1 MEHVNR
7 FKNDKRSR
15 KSRQAI
21 KDAFKEMV
29 LTQEM
34 SHIVIKELAEKADVN
49 RKTFYLHY
57 TDVYNVLED
66 VEDELLDDIKK
77 IFGKFD
83 MNKIKTDPYPLLL
96 AISDGVSGSENETF
110 NKLLFSSTISG
121 NFMRKI
127 KDMLKKELFNS
138 YNFNVSNAP
147 RANIVL
153 SFIVSGVVDCY
164 RDWYLSDRSESLEEL
179 ARELSELIKH
189 GIARYIEV

>member
-21 KDAFKEMV
+21 KEAFKEMV

-34 SHIVIKELAEKADVN
+34 SHIVIKDLAEKADVN

-66 VEDELLDDIKK
+66 VEDELLEDIKK

-83 MNKIKTDPYPLLL
+83 MDKIKTDPYPLLI
-96 AISDGVSGSENETF
+96 AISEGVTGSENETF

-121 NFMRKI
+121 NFLGKI

-138 YNFNVSNAP
+138 YRFNSSTAP
-147 RANIVL
+147 NVAFIL

-189 GIARYIEV
+189 GVARYFEG

>member
-83 MNKIKTDPYPLLL
+83 MDKIKTDPYPLLL

-127 KDMLKKELFNS
+127 KDMLKNEIFNS

>member
-1 MEHVNR
+1 MEHINR

-66 VEDELLDDIKK
+66 VEDELLEDIKS

-83 MNKIKTDPYPLLL
+83 MNKVKTDPYPLLL

-127 KDMLKKELFNS
+127 KDMLKKELFDSYKFTVENS
-138 YNFNVSNAP
+138 MK
-147 RANIVL
+147 ANIIL

-189 GIARYIEV
+189 GTARYLEY

>member
-1 MEHVNR
+1 MEHINR

-21 KDAFKEMV
+21 KEAFKEMV

-34 SHIVIKELAEKADVN
+34 SHIVIKDLAEKADVN

-66 VEDELLDDIKK
+66 VEDELLEDIKN
-77 IFGKFD
+77 IFAKFD
-83 MNKIKTDPYPLLL
+83 MDKIKTDPYPLLL

-127 KDMLKKELFNS
+127 
-138 YNFNVSNAP
+138 
-147 RANIVL
+147 
-153 SFIVSGVVDCY
+153 G
-164 RDWYLSDRSESLEEL
+164 
-179 ARELSELIKH
+179 
-189 GIARYIEV
+189 

>member
-83 MNKIKTDPYPLLL
+83 MDKIKTDPYPLLL

-189 GIARYIEV
+189 GITRYIEV

>member
-83 MNKIKTDPYPLLL
+83 MDKIKTDPYPLPL

>member
-1 MEHVNR
+1 MEQKKKK
-7 FKNDKRSR
+7 KNDKRSR

-21 KDAFKEMV
+21 KDAFKETV

-83 MNKIKTDPYPLLL
+83 MDKIKTDPYPLLL

>member
-1 MEHVNR
+1 MEHINR

-66 VEDELLDDIKK
+66 VEDELLEDIKS

-127 KDMLKKELFNS
+127 KDMLKKELFDSYKFTVANS
-138 YNFNVSNAP
+138 MK
-147 RANIVL
+147 ANIIL

-189 GIARYIEV
+189 GTARYLEY

>member
-1 MEHVNR
+1 MEHDNR

-21 KDAFKEMV
+21 RDAFKEMV

-83 MNKIKTDPYPLLL
+83 MDKIKTDPYPLLL

-189 GIARYIEV
+189 GIARYIGV

>member
-1 MEHVNR
+1 MEHINR

-66 VEDELLDDIKK
+66 VEDELLEDIKS

-83 MNKIKTDPYPLLL
+83 MNKVKTDPYPLLL

-127 KDMLKKELFNS
+127 KDMLKKELFDSYKFTVANS
-138 YNFNVSNAP
+138 MK
-147 RANIVL
+147 ANIIL

-189 GIARYIEV
+189 GIARYLEY

>member
-1 MEHVNR
+1 MEHINR

-66 VEDELLDDIKK
+66 VEDELLEDIKS
-77 IFGKFD
+77 IFDKFD
-83 MNKIKTDPYPLLL
+83 MNKVKTDPYPLLL

-127 KDMLKKELFNS
+127 KDMLKKELFDSYKFTVANS
-138 YNFNVSNAP
+138 MK
-147 RANIVL
+147 ANIIL

-189 GIARYIEV
+189 GTARYLEY

>member
-66 VEDELLDDIKK
+66 VEDELLEDIKS

-83 MNKIKTDPYPLLL
+83 MNKVKTDPYPLLL

-127 KDMLKKELFNS
+127 KDMLKKELFDSYKFTVANS
-138 YNFNVSNAP
+138 MK
-147 RANIVL
+147 ANIIL

-189 GIARYIEV
+189 GTARYLEY

>member
-1 MEHVNR
+1 MEHINR

-66 VEDELLDDIKK
+66 VEDELLEDIKS

-83 MNKIKTDPYPLLL
+83 MNKVKTDPYPLLL

-127 KDMLKKELFNS
+127 KDMLKKELFDSYKFTVANS
-138 YNFNVSNAP
+138 MK
-147 RANIVL
+147 ANIIL

-189 GIARYIEV
+189 GTARYLEY

>member
-1 MEHVNR
+1 MEHVNK

-34 SHIVIKELAEKADVN
+34 SHIVIKDLAEKADVN

-66 VEDELLDDIKK
+66 VEDELLDDIKS
-77 IFGKFD
+77 IFAKFD
-83 MNKIKTDPYPLLL
+83 MDKIKTDPYPLLL

-127 KDMLKKELFNS
+127 KDMLKRELFDS
-138 YNFNVSNAP
+138 YKFNGVNAP
-147 RANIVL
+147 KANIVL

-189 GIARYIEV
+189 GVARYFEG

>member
-66 VEDELLDDIKK
+66 VEDELLDDIHK

-83 MNKIKTDPYPLLL
+83 MDKIKTDPYPLLL

>member
-7 FKNDKRSR
+7 FKTDKRSR

-21 KDAFKEMV
+21 KEAFKEMV

-34 SHIVIKELAEKADVN
+34 SHIVIKDLAEKADVN

-66 VEDELLDDIKK
+66 VEDELLEDIKK
-77 IFGKFD
+77 IFSKFD
-83 MNKIKTDPYPLLL
+83 MNKIKTDPYPLLI
-96 AISDGVSGSENETF
+96 AISSGVSGSENETF

-127 KDMLKKELFNS
+127 KDMLKNELFNS
-138 YNFNVSNAP
+138 YKINNADASK
-147 RANIVL
+147 ANIAL

-164 RDWYLSDRSESLEEL
+164 RDWYLSDRKESLEEL
-179 ARELSELIKH
+179 AMELSELIKH
-189 GIARYIEV
+189 GMARYFEV

>member
-1 MEHVNR
+1 MEHVNK

-34 SHIVIKELAEKADVN
+34 SHIVIKDLAEKADVN

-66 VEDELLDDIKK
+66 VEDELLDDIKS
-77 IFGKFD
+77 IFAKFD
-83 MNKIKTDPYPLLL
+83 MDKIKTDPYPLLI

-138 YNFNVSNAP
+138 YKFINLSPQKANV
-147 RANIVL
+147 VL

-189 GIARYIEV
+189 GVARYFEG